1 MPRPKKVWIAD
12 DDESIRFILE
22 KGLLDA
28 GFHVNVFEDGNE
40 VVNHLD
46 IEKPHV
52 LLTDLKMP
60 GRDGMDLLDT
70 FKNDYP
76 NIPVIMMTAH
86 SDLDTTVEAFENGAW
101 DYIAKPFDLNGAIDK
116 ITKALSEQKKN
127 QKKSISSEEIDIKGG
142 KLIGKSNVMQD
153 LFNSIGKLSHSS
165 STVLLYGESGT
176 GKELVARAIYEHSD
190 RQNKKLISLNMA
202 DIPIELLESELF
214 GYEKGAFTG
223 ASQKKLGRFEQAH
236 EGTLFLDEIG
246 DMPFETQ
253 TRILRVL
260 SSGEFYRIGGTGP
273 VKVDVRIIAATNQN
287 LNDKVKSGAFREDL
301 FHRLN
306 VIRIALPPLRER
318 KEDIPLL
325 ANYFLNKY
333 SEELN
338 SEPKILSTEV
348 EELFRNLIW
357 PGNVLQLQ
365 NLCHSLTVLSSAQ
378 EIVIADLPND
388 LIIQKKGPDLTWN
401 DMLETWAS
409 KELLN
414 GEDHILNS
422 TVPMFEKTLIKV
434 ALKASKGKKSEAAK
448 LLGWGRNT
456 LARKMQELDF

>member
-260 SSGEFYRIGGTGP
+260 SSGEFYRIGGTDP

-306 VIRIALPPLRER
+306 VIRIALPPFRER

-338 SEPKILSTEV
+338 SEPKILSNEV

>member
-76 NIPVIMMTAH
+76 SIPVIMMTAH

-101 DYIAKPFDLNGAIDK
+101 DYIAKPFDLNGAIEK
-116 ITKALSEQKKN
+116 ITKALSEQKKS

-190 RQNKKLISLNMA
+190 RQNRKLISLNMA

-260 SSGEFYRIGGTGP
+260 SSGEFYRIGGTDP

-333 SEELN
+333 SEDLK
-338 SEPKILSTEV
+338 SEPKILSNEV

>member
-76 NIPVIMMTAH
+76 SIPVIMMTAH

-260 SSGEFYRIGGTGP
+260 SSGEFYRIGGTDP

-422 TVPMFEKTLIKV
+422 TVPIFEKTLNKV

>member
-76 NIPVIMMTAH
+76 SIPVIMMTAH

-260 SSGEFYRIGGTGP
+260 SSGEFYRIGGTDP

-338 SEPKILSTEV
+338 SEPKILSSEV

>member
-260 SSGEFYRIGGTGP
+260 SSGEFYRIGGTDP

-338 SEPKILSTEV
+338 SEPKILSNEV

-434 ALKASKGKKSEAAK
+434 ALKASRGKKSEAAK

>member
-76 NIPVIMMTAH
+76 SIPVIMMTAH

-260 SSGEFYRIGGTGP
+260 SSGEFYRIGGTDP

-338 SEPKILSTEV
+338 SEPKILSNEV

-378 EIVIADLPND
+378 EVVMSDLPND

-409 KELLN
+409 KELVN

-422 TVPMFEKTLIKV
+422 TVPIFEKTLIKV

>member
-22 KGLLDA
+22 KGLIDA

-40 VVNHLD
+40 VVNHLE

-70 FKNDYP
+70 FKNEYP

-86 SDLDTTVEAFENGAW
+86 SDLDTTVEAFESGAW

-116 ITKALSEQKKN
+116 ITKALSEKKKN
-127 QKKSISSEEIDIKGG
+127 QKISSSKEEIDLKSG

-153 LFNSIGKLSHSS
+153 LFNSIGKLSHSN

-190 RQNKKLISLNMA
+190 RQKKKLISLNMA

-260 SSGEFYRIGGTGP
+260 SSGEFYRIGGTDP

-333 SEELN
+333 SDELK
-338 SEPKILSTEV
+338 SEPKILSSEV
-348 EELFRNLIW
+348 EELFRHLIW

-378 EIVIADLPND
+378 EIVMC
-388 LIIQKKGPDLTWN
+388 LISLMI
-401 DMLETWAS
+401 
-409 KELLN
+409 
-414 GEDHILNS
+414 
-422 TVPMFEKTLIKV
+422 
-434 ALKASKGKKSEAAK
+434 
-448 LLGWGRNT
+448 
-456 LARKMQELDF
+456 

>member
-101 DYIAKPFDLNGAIDK
+101 DYIAKPFDLNGAIEK
-116 ITKALSEQKKN
+116 ITKALSEQKKS

-260 SSGEFYRIGGTGP
+260 SSGEFYRIGGTDP

-333 SEELN
+333 SEDLK
-338 SEPKILSTEV
+338 SEPKILSNEV

>member
-22 KGLLDA
+22 KGLIDA

-40 VVNHLD
+40 VVNHLE

-70 FKNDYP
+70 FKNEYP

-116 ITKALSEQKKN
+116 ITKALSEKKKN
-127 QKKSISSEEIDIKGG
+127 QKISSSKEEIDLKSG

-153 LFNSIGKLSHSS
+153 LFNSIGKLSHSN

-190 RQNKKLISLNMA
+190 RQKKKLISLNMA

-260 SSGEFYRIGGTGP
+260 SSGEFYRIGGTDP

-333 SEELN
+333 SEELK
-338 SEPKILSTEV
+338 SEPKILSSEV
-348 EELFRNLIW
+348 EELFRHLIW

-378 EIVIADLPND
+378 EIVMSDLPND
-388 LIIQKKGPDLTWN
+388 C
-401 DMLETWAS
+401 
-409 KELLN
+409 LLYTS
-414 GEDHILNS
+414 D
-422 TVPMFEKTLIKV
+422 
-434 ALKASKGKKSEAAK
+434 AAD
-448 LLGWGRNT
+448 
-456 LARKMQELDF
+456 EE

>member
-22 KGLLDA
+22 KGLIDA

-40 VVNHLD
+40 VVNHLE

-70 FKNDYP
+70 FKNEYP

-86 SDLDTTVEAFENGAW
+86 SDLDTTVEAFESGAW

-116 ITKALSEQKKN
+116 ITKALSEKKKN
-127 QKKSISSEEIDIKGG
+127 QKISSSKEEIDLKSG

-153 LFNSIGKLSHSS
+153 LFNSIGKLSHSN

-190 RQNKKLISLNMA
+190 RQKKKLISLNMA

-260 SSGEFYRIGGTGP
+260 SSGEFYRIGGTDP

-333 SEELN
+333 SDELK
-338 SEPKILSTEV
+338 SEPKILSSEV
-348 EELFRNLIW
+348 EELFRHLIW

-378 EIVIADLPND
+378 EIVMSDLPND

-414 GEDHILNS
+414 GEAHILNS
-422 TVPMFEKTLIKV
+422 TVPIFEKTLLKV
-434 ALKASKGKKSEAAK
+434 ALKASK
-448 LLGWGRNT
+448 
-456 LARKMQELDF
+456 

>member
-76 NIPVIMMTAH
+76 SIPVIMMTAH

-127 QKKSISSEEIDIKGG
+127 QKKPISSEEIDIKGG

-260 SSGEFYRIGGTGP
+260 SSGEFYRIGGTDP

-338 SEPKILSTEV
+338 SEPKILSNEV

-414 GEDHILNS
+414 GEEHILNS
-422 TVPMFEKTLIKV
+422 TVPIFEKTLIKV

>member
-101 DYIAKPFDLNGAIDK
+101 DYIAKPFDLNGAIEK
-116 ITKALSEQKKN
+116 ITKALSEQKKS

-190 RQNKKLISLNMA
+190 RQNRKLISLNMA

-260 SSGEFYRIGGTGP
+260 SSGEFYRIGGTDP

-333 SEELN
+333 SEDLK
-338 SEPKILSTEV
+338 SEPKILSNEV